1 MTRVLLLLLMFF
13 VFIPQTPALA
23 FMDEEEEEPE
33 FILDYTDQESG
44 SVVINK
50 NGQPMFVS
58 EEDSDI
64 LLERMLNAFNS
75 NKENSTHSI
84 VLRQQLTRDGATIE
98 QRWNELKEGHY
109 FSARLDPPE
118 ELYEGSVVLDEIIVS
133 ISDDASKNPMGTLM
147 AKLEDGE
154 IRAYGID
161 NWYLIDLYCVD
172 RAQKYLPESYHAYV
186 EKFYAPEYQEQG
198 FECSTK

>member
-1 MTRVLLLLLMFF
+1 MTRVLLFLMFF
-13 VFIPQTPALA
+13 AFIPTAPLLA
-23 FMDEEEEEPE
+23 MNDKEEEPE
-33 FILDYTDQESG
+33 FVLDYTDQESG

-50 NGQPMFVS
+50 NGQPMFVN

-64 LLERMLNAFNS
+64 MLERILNAFNS

-84 VLRQQLTRDGATIE
+84 VLRQQLTRDGGTIE

-109 FSARLDPPE
+109 FSARLNPPE

-133 ISDDASKNPMGTLM
+133 ISNDASKNPMGTLM
-147 AKLEDGE
+147 ARHENGE

-161 NWYLIDLYCVD
+161 NWYLIDLYCLD

-186 EKFYAPEYQEQG
+186 EKFYEPEFQEQG
-198 FECSTK
+198 FECSTQ